1 VANLLSW
8 LDDVLA
14 SLLETETSLDK
25 FLAVLDEEIPDDLVT
40 NGSDLD
46 ELGETVSDLVVSMT
60 YSVI

>member
-8 LDDVLA
+8 LNDVLA